1 MMGIPF
7 ASDLEAALDERRQA
21 QCLRQR
27 RTLTLASPAY
37 DMAGNDY
44 LGLAR
49 DPRIVE
55 ALADGARRYGAGSGA
70 SALVTGQTDAHAQLE
85 GLLADWLG
93 REDALVFPSG
103 FQANLAIHDALL
115 SQGDVVLGDRLN
127 HASLLDG
134 ARLSGARLKRYPH
147 LDMAALERRLQH
159 EREQHTSTDR
169 NRRVAVVSDGL
180 FSMDGDTAPL
190 RDMVRLSQQHDALL
204 IVDDAHGVGVLG
216 ASGAG
221 LAEAEGVDAPHEVPV
236 LVGTLSKALGLQGA
250 FIAGSRLLI
259 DTLVQFARPYVY
271 TTSLSPALAHAACAS
286 VTIARQ
292 EPERRVQLE
301 HNIALFR
308 ALAAQAGLPLTASTS
323 PIQPL
328 IVGDIPTV
336 MAMRDAA
343 AAHGFQIGAIRPPT
357 VPEGTARL
365 RVTLS
370 AIHTPALL
378 TQLVDILATAYVA
391 RTALHGE
398 ASC

>member
-1 MMGIPF
+1 MAGIPF
-7 ASDLEAALDERRQA
+7 ASDLEAALEERRQA
-21 QCLRQR
+21 HCLRQR
-27 RTLTLASPAY
+27 RTLALASPAY

-55 ALADGARRYGAGSGA
+55 ALAKGARRYGAGSGA
-70 SALVTGQTDAHAQLE
+70 SALVTGQTDAHTQLE
-85 GLLADWLG
+85 GQLADWLG
-93 REDALVFPSG
+93 REDAVVFPSG

-147 LDMAALERRLQH
+147 LDMAALERRLNA
-159 EREQHTSTDR
+159 ERQSNGR
-169 NRRVAVVSDGL
+169 IAVVSDGL

-190 RDMVRLSQQHDALL
+190 RDMVALSHHHHALL
-204 IVDDAHGVGVLG
+204 IIDDAHGVGVMG
-216 ASGAG
+216 DTGAG
-221 LAEAEGVDAPHEVPV
+221 LAEAQGVNTDHEVPV

-250 FIAGSRLLI
+250 FIAGSRLLT

-271 TTSLSPALAHAACAS
+271 TTSLSPALAHAACCS
-286 VTIARQ
+286 VAIARQ
-292 EPERRVQLE
+292 EPERRILLE
-301 HNIALFR
+301 RNIAHFR
-308 ALAAQAGLPLTASTS
+308 TVAMQAGLPVTASTS

-328 IVGDIPTV
+328 VVGDIPTV

-343 AAHGFQIGAIRPPT
+343 ADQGFQIGAIRPPT

-365 RVTLS
+365 RITLS
-370 AIHTPALL
+370 AIHTPDLL
-378 TQLVDILATAYVA
+378 TRLVDVLASAYTASIA
-391 RTALHGE
+391 KQGGMR
-398 ASC
+398 C

>member
-1 MMGIPF
+1 MAGIPF
-7 ASDLEAALDERRQA
+7 ASELSSALDERRQV

-49 DPRIVE
+49 DSRVIK

-70 SALVTGQTDAHAQLE
+70 SALVTGQTDAHTQLE

-93 REDALVFPSG
+93 RSDALVFPSG
-103 FQANLAIHDALL
+103 FQANLAVHDALL
-115 SQGDVVLGDRLN
+115 SQGDIVLGDRLN

-134 ARLSGARLKRYPH
+134 ARLSGARLKRYTH
-147 LDMAALERRLQH
+147 RDMDALQRRLNS
-159 EREQHTSTDR
+159 ERDHSGR
-169 NRRVAVVSDGL
+169 IAVVSDGL

-190 RDMVRLSQQHDALL
+190 REMVSLCEQYRALL

-216 ASGAG
+216 PSGGG
-221 LAEAEGVDAPHEVPV
+221 LAEAEGVGSEQDVPV

-250 FIAGSRLLI
+250 FVAGSRLLI

-271 TTSLSPALAHAACAS
+271 TTSLSPALAHAACTS
-286 VTIARQ
+286 VNIARH
-292 EPERRVQLE
+292 EPERRALLA
-301 HNIALFR
+301 HNIAYFR
-308 ALAAQAGLPLTASTS
+308 TLAAQAGLPLTASTS
-323 PIQPL
+323 PIQPI

-357 VPEGTARL
+357 VPDGTARL
-365 RVTLS
+365 RITLS
-370 AIHTPALL
+370 ALHTPTLL
-378 TQLVDILATAYVA
+378 AQLIEILAK
-391 RTALHGE
+391 ALSQQPGGNV
-398 ASC
+398 C